1 MRVSKRVNQ
10 EDKSTIFSVNVPYPI
25 HENQEAFKEGLQR
38 IANAVKL
45 EFDVENPA
53 IQLIQIP
60 EEGITRIEYTC
71 QILVPKVLRG

>member
-1 MRVSKRVNQ
+1 MRVSRHVNH
-10 EDKSTIFSVNVPYPI
+10 EDKSVTFSCNVPYPI
-25 HENQEAFKEGLQR
+25 LENQEAFKEGLQR

-53 IQLIQIP
+53 ILFIQIP

-71 QILVPKVLRG
+71 QILVPKILRG

>member
-1 MRVSKRVNQ
+1 MRVSRRVNQ

-45 EFDVENPA
+45 
-53 IQLIQIP
+53 
-60 EEGITRIEYTC
+60 
-71 QILVPKVLRG
+71 